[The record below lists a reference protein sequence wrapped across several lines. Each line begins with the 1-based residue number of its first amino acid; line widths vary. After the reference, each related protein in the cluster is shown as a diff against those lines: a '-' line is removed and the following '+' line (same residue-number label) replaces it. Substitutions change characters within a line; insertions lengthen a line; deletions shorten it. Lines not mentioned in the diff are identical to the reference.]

1 MDITRENDLDRK
13 PAVATE
19 YCEGQLDEAIKYIEE
34 NSPKQA
40 EIMRSQFFKTLRQLE
55 KTPWIGRPY
64 KNGMRMI
71 KLGKFRYNIYYR
83 ENEDNIDI
91 LGIWHTSRGTEFEE
105 QCPVQ

>member
-1 MDITRENDLDRK
+1 MDEDEFEGKPTNIFPECEEMVIEALDYI
-13 PAVATE
+13 AV
-19 YCEGQLDEAIKYIEE
+19 D
-34 NSPKQA
+34 SPKQA
-40 EIMRSQFFKTLRQLE
+40 EIMISQFEETLGKLKKQ
-55 KTPWIGRPY
+55 PSIGRPY

-105 QCPVQ
+105 Q